1 MLSVTMLTR
10 CRILAGCQIDVECNN
25 ADTLQNIGCMSNQ
38 EGSDECESRDVHV
51 TTSAHIFEA

>member
-10 CRILAGCQIDVECNN
+10 CRILVVCQIDVELNN
-25 ADTLQNIGCMSNQ
+25 ADKLRNIRWMSNQ

-51 TTSAHIFEA
+51 TISAHIFDA